1 MVDEKVKQKMLATA
15 ACDRGFLGWTPS
27 ERRAAGWTPS
37 ALIAAGWTP
46 SALRAAGWTPSAL
59 IAAGWTPS
67 ELRAAGW
74 TPSALIAAGWTPSA
88 LRAAGWTP
96 SALIAA
102 GWTPSELIAA
112 GWTPSELRAAGW
124 TPSELEQVEKEWESI
139 PIIPNLYTRL
149 LAEIE
154 SGARVHNQMEF
165 GPDCDPKTNLCKTPM
180 CTAGHLINM
189 AGEVGY
195 KLLEK
200 YDWTGAATRIHRKN
214 RPDVPPQNFNCI
226 PQEWALAY
234 IRERAAEETGK
245 AVAS

>member
-1 MVDEKVKQKMLATA
+1 MPDIPSNKDIEEA
-15 ACDRGFLGWTPS
+15 AEAVAAMARGEWDAVELPPIPPPPPPPIDPTTLP
-27 ERRAAGWTPS
+27 
-37 ALIAAGWTP
+37 ALLP
-46 SALRAAGWTPSAL
+46 
-59 IAAGWTPS
+59 
-67 ELRAAGW
+67 
-74 TPSALIAAGWTPSA
+74 
-88 LRAAGWTP
+88 
-96 SALIAA
+96 
-102 GWTPSELIAA
+102 
-112 GWTPSELRAAGW
+112 
-124 TPSELEQVEKEWESI
+124 
-139 PIIPNLYTRL
+139 
-149 LAEIE
+149 
-154 SGARVHNQMEF
+154 NQMEF